1 MQQSLGL
8 KESRPNLVGPLLALT
23 LALGTPALAAGTPAG
38 TIIRNQATLEYRS
51 VGGTPEVVLSPPV
64 ETVVNP
70 ICSAS
75 VLPNGTVSAPGQ
87 SLTLDPG
94 ASGLLRYTLF
104 NAGNTTNTYGLS
116 AVNEAGSEFAPQ
128 LAVYQDLNGNGRVD
142 AGEGPLSSVAVRA
155 DQTVNLLVQVATT
168 SASRGTA
175 FPNLI
180 ASCGGAT
187 GGAGRDGDNVSQV
200 ILTTP
205 PVLALQKTFTPDT
218 VRPGAETTV
227 NLTLTN
233 TGGDSQPAVLTD
245 LLNTPELR
253 DFVFVSGSA
262 RIGGSAAAGA
272 ALEYTADGGTWNTA
286 QPGTV
291 AGIRVR
297 TASVPAGGT
306 LQLTFTLRAPR
317 VAATTR
323 RNVATLVSGAQTIEA
338 TAPITIRPVAEIAL
352 GPQGNPRALPGG
364 EMSPDDRQV
373 RDSVVG
379 GQEVCFTHTVQNLG
393 DLPDTI
399 TTGVARLSEGASV
412 RLRDAAGTPLNG
424 EFVVTLDPQQ
434 TADFQACYTYPS
446 PEQTTFEAVLVSRSS
461 QGAAENRTVD
471 QITTVYPNTI
481 GLTKT
486 SDRGQNALVGPGDE
500 LTYTLSFTNTLPV
513 PLIDVVVRDSLGVL
527 YPPGTPAPVI
537 QPTAIS
543 RPGAAGQTVSQPGS
557 KVASTATGSVTT
569 TGRPLSSQATSIGAL
584 EFVRAD
590 QGGVLENGEV
600 VWRLGTVQPGQTVTL
615 RLTVRVPETATDG
628 TVIHNIYTL
637 TSRELPTPLVSPP
650 ATNTVFNPSNFEL
663 SKTSNPTTVVFGEA
677 ITYIFTVT
685 NKSTLVPL
693 KNVEIQDTLPAG
705 LNYVPGS
712 SGYRAGL
719 SGEFV
724 PIQPVVRDRT
734 YVWTIPEVA
743 PGASAQVSFRAI
755 VTPDAGTQLR
765 NNAIG
770 RAIASERETN
780 SRPSQVINRV
790 EPLSFGVNN
799 ADVVGYVFLD
809 RNRNGVYDYL
819 FDLPCPKAR
828 VILANGRI
836 ALTDNEGRYH
846 FRNVREQTWGLRLDP
861 NSVALPALQVPQ
873 DSGRPGSRQVYVR
886 GLTSVDFPLAP
897 DGGDIAVIRDTTLRI
912 TGGPEGAQKTMQVQ
926 KQVFTTADAGVYRV
940 QLILGNGQPLPGFTL
955 TDPLPAGAQLVD
967 GENVLNFD
975 PLPSGERAVTY
986 RFRWQGDSK
995 AAVTDPTASWRY

>member
-8 KESRPNLVGPLLALT
+8 KESRPKVVGPLLALS

-38 TIIRNQATLEYRS
+38 TIIRNQATLEYLLLS
-51 VGGTPEVVLSPPV
+51 GTPETVTTPPV
-64 ETVVNP
+64 DTVVSP
-70 ICSAS
+70 ICSVS

-87 SLTLDPG
+87 SLSLDPG
-94 ASGLLRYTLF
+94 QSGLLRYTLF
-104 NAGNTTNTYGLS
+104 NAGNTTNTYALE
-116 AVNEAGSEFAPQ
+116 AVNEAGSQFAPQ
-128 LAVYQDLNGNGRVD
+128 LVIYQDLNGNGAVD
-142 AGEGPLSSVAVRA
+142 NGEGPLSSVAVNA
-155 DQTVNLLVQVATT
+155 DQTVNLLVQVVTG
-168 SASRGTA
+168 SAARGTA

-180 ASCGGAT
+180 ASCSGGASSN
-187 GGAGRDGDNVSQV
+187 GRDADNVSQV
-200 ILTTP
+200 TLTNP
-205 PVLALQKTFTPDT
+205 PVLALQKTFTPAE
-218 VRPGAETTV
+218 VRAGGETTV

-233 TGGDSQPAVLTD
+233 NGGDSREAVLTD

-262 RIGGSAAAGA
+262 RLGGNAVDAV
-272 ALEYTADGGTWNTA
+272 LEYTSDGGSWNTV
-286 QPGTV
+286 QPQNV

-297 TASVPAGGT
+297 TSSVPAGGS
-306 LQLTFTLRAPR
+306 LQLAFTLRAPR

-323 RNVATLVSGAQTIEA
+323 RNVATVVSGGQTIEA
-338 TAPITIRPVAEIAL
+338 TAPIGIRPVVEIAL

-364 EMSPDDRQV
+364 ELSADDRQV
-373 RDSVVG
+373 RESVVG

-399 TTGVARLSEGASV
+399 TTGVSAVSEGASV
-412 RLRDAAGTPLNG
+412 QLRDAAGQPLSG

-434 TADFQACYTYPS
+434 TADFQACYTFPTA
-446 PEQTTFEAVLVSRSS
+446 ETTSFEATLVSRSS
-461 QGAAENRTVD
+461 QGAADNRTVD

-486 SDRGQNALVGPGDE
+486 SDRGQNALVAPGEE
-500 LTYTLSFTNTLPV
+500 LTYTLTFTNTLPV
-513 PLIDVVVRDSLGVL
+513 PLNDVVVRDPLGVI
-527 YPPGTPAPVI
+527 YPPGTPSPIRPTSVTRPATAAVPSKAP
-537 QPTAIS
+537 
-543 RPGAAGQTVSQPGS
+543 AA
-557 KVASTATGSVTT
+557 AASVTT
-569 TGRPLSSQATSIGAL
+569 ASRPLAAQATNVGAL

-590 QGGVLENGEV
+590 RGGVLENGEV
-600 VWRLGTVQPGQTVTL
+600 VWRLGTVQPGETVTL
-615 RLTVRVPETATDG
+615 HVTVRVPATMTDG
-628 TVIHNIYTL
+628 AVIHNIYTL
-637 TSRELPTPLVSPP
+637 TSTELPTPLESPP
-650 ATNTVFNPSNFEL
+650 ATNTVFNPGNFEL
-663 SKTSNPTTVVFGEA
+663 TKTSNPTTVVFGET

-685 NKSTLVPL
+685 NRSTVVPL
-693 KNVEIQDTLPAG
+693 KNVQVQDTLPAG
-705 LNYVPGS
+705 LVYQENS

-719 SGEFV
+719 SGEFT
-724 PIQPVVRDRT
+724 PIQPTIRDRT

-755 VTPDAGTQLR
+755 VTPEAGTQLR
-765 NNAIG
+765 NNAVG
-770 RAIASERETN
+770 RAVASERETN
-780 SRPSQVINRV
+780 SRPTGVLNRV

-799 ADVVGYVFLD
+799 ADLVGYVFLD

-819 FDLPCPKAR
+819 VDLPCPKAR

-836 ALTDNEGRYH
+836 ELTDNEGRYH

-861 NSVALPALQVPQ
+861 NSVALPALQMPQ

-912 TGGPEGAQKTMQVQ
+912 SGGPEGAQKTMQVQ
-926 KQVFTTADAGVYRV
+926 KQVFTTPDAGIYRV
-940 QLILGNGQPLPGFTL
+940 QLILGNQQPLPGFTL